1 MSSQTRFNPK
11 EAAAYLAERG
21 CPYKPSSLEVMRAQR
36 RGPRFYKLPGTRFVF
51 YEKADLDAFTDLACP
66 VETKDSVLIKDQAAR
81 SAMSRAKGD
90 R

>member
-51 YEKADLDAFTDLACP
+51 YEKADLDAFMGLAHP
-66 VETKDSVLIKDQAAR
+66 VETKDSILINDLVTR
-81 SAMSRAKGD
+81 SATSRAKGD
-90 R
+90 